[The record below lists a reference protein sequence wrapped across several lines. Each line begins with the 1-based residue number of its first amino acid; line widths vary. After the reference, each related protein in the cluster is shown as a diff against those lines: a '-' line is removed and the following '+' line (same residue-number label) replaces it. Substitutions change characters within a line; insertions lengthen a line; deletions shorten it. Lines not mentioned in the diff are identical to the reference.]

1 MANPVAYQ
9 TNRNGVFVGVVNR
22 QPSPKEPGVWLVP
35 GGAVLVP
42 PPSIPAGQQAVWAKG
57 AWALQPIPPPPAPPS
72 PTGPQE

>member
-9 TNRNGVFVGVVNR
+9 TNRNGVFVGTVYR

-42 PPSIPAGQQAVWAKG
+42 PPSIPEGQQACWVKG
-57 AWALQPIPPPPAPPS
+57 AWVLQPIPPPPAPPS